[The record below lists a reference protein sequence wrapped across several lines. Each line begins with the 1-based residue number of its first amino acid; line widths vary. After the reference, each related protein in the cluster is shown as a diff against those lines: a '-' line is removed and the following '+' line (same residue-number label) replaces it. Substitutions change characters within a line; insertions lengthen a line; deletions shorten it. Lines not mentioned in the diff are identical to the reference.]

1 MVFVFFQIVFCL
13 ISADT
18 LSTKAMHFLLMISQH
33 HEIIGQLAQEDIP
46 SLGHAY
52 CCLL

>member
-13 ISADT
+13 ISAYT
-18 LSTKAMHFLLMISQH
+18 LSTMHFLLMISQH
-33 HEIIGQLAQEDIP
+33 HEIIGQLAQKDIP